1 MKQTFYLQKRF
12 DGEINLSHKEQLNNN
27 TAIGTVELDVQPIKK
42 EVEKVFMANLVEDS
56 TIGFVKAIHRVP
68 RDAYDVKVSYKV
80 KE

>member
-1 MKQTFYLQKRF
+1 MKQTFYLYSEP
-12 DGEINLSHKEQLNNN
+12 DGGILFSDRSYIKGLCFMGK
-27 TAIGTVELDVQPIKK
+27 TELDVQPIKK

>member
-1 MKQTFYLQKRF
+1 MKQTFYLYQYSSGDIF
-12 DGEINLSHKEQLNNN
+12 LSQREQNVALP
-27 TAIGTVELDVQPIKK
+27 IFGTIELGVQPIKK